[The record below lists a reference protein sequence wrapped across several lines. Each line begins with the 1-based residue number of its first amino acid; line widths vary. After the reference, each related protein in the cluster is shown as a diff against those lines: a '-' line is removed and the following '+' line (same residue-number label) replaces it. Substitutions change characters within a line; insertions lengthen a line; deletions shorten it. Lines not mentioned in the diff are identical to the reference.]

1 MRSDAHHRAASSLIS
16 GRLVGALFSSAWL
29 VLAARAL
36 APEDF
41 GRLAV
46 VIGVGTVA
54 AVVVEGGYP
63 LLVAEAVGAEPR
75 HLRAVVRGAL
85 VVRTPLALGAGA
97 ATVAIAAAI
106 GGRGTAATAAA
117 YAVWILASAVLT
129 TLGPALRAIG
139 RAAAEGAGEA
149 MSRVL
154 TLAVGALLLAV
165 WSSPVAVAL
174 AYGVG
179 TSLAVVFLGVVA
191 TRAAPARAGQPEWR
205 APVRRVLPLGLAAV
219 LVTIY
224 NRVDIWMLALLASA
238 AEVGTYAAGYRFY
251 EGLVLPATAFGA
263 LLVPAVAADADRL
276 IALMR
281 GYVRSAVVLAAVGA
295 VALAASA
302 PFLVRHLLGDQFA
315 GSVGPIRVLAV
326 AAIPA
331 SVLSTVAPLASLRSR
346 RAGTGILTVGI
357 GATLGCNA
365 ILIPWRGPMGAAI
378 AMVATQSLMAMC
390 FLAVLMRG
398 EPPRDAGSPGGTP
411 QARSG
416 SRAAPRRVPSPFG

>member
-1 MRSDAHHRAASSLIS
+1 MSSDAHRRAASSLIG
-16 GRLVGALFSSAWL
+16 GRLVGALFASAWL

-36 APEDF
+36 APADF

-75 HLRAVVRGAL
+75 RLRAVVRGAL
-85 VVRTPLALGAGA
+85 AVRLPLAVGAGA
-97 ATVAIAAAI
+97 ATVATAAAI
-106 GGRGTAATAAA
+106 WGRGGAGIASA
-117 YAVWILASAVLT
+117 YAVWIVASAALT
-129 TLGPALRAIG
+129 TLGPALRAVG
-139 RAAAEGAGEA
+139 RAGAEGAAEA

-154 TLAVGALLLAV
+154 TLLIGAALLAA

-174 AYGVG
+174 AYGLG
-179 TSLAVVFLGVVA
+179 TSIAVGWLAAVA
-191 TRAAPARAGQPEWR
+191 RRAAPAATSALTWR
-205 APVRRVLPLGLAAV
+205 PPLRRVLPLGLAAV

-224 NRVDIWMLALLASA
+224 NRVDVWMLALLASTVD
-238 AEVGTYAAGYRFY
+238 VGTYAAGYRFY

-276 IALMR
+276 LELTR
-281 GYVRSAVVLAAVGA
+281 RHVRAAVLLAAVGA
-295 VALAASA
+295 TALAVSA
-302 PFLVRHLLGDQFA
+302 PVVVRLLLGAQFS

-331 SVLSTVAPLASLRSR
+331 SVMSVIAPLASLRAR

-357 GATLGCNA
+357 AAALGLNA
-365 ILIPWRGPMGAAI
+365 ILIPWRGPTGAAI
-378 AMVATQSLMAMC
+378 AMVATQSLMALC
-390 FLAVLMRG
+390 FLAVLIRR
-398 EPPRDAGSPGGTP
+398 EPPRGDGSRAGTP
-411 QARSG
+411 QAGTPLLAAQRSE
-416 SRAAPRRVPSPFG
+416 PSPFG